1 MIKQRAEQLKN
12 QLKTIEGSDSPIVRW
27 GVLLSVYL
35 IVQQWLIDPY
45 FEWRDETLQQ
55 LEANQHQIDSLTAL
69 KNSEE
74 KWRNALTK
82 SEQAMTATGQA
93 FITASSYA
101 LAQQTMYNQ
110 VQELITRFQLKIDSQ
125 RLQEAKPAPF
135 GEQIDL
141 QLNLSGHLFDIISFL
156 DALSSAEQVY
166 RFEQLYISVNGE
178 QASLRMT
185 LSGFRLQTPESQPTQ
200 ASAPTTDVSTTEAVA
215 DTELK

>member
-1 MIKQRAEQLKN
+1 MINLRPEQLKT
-12 QLKTIEGSDSPIVRW
+12 QLKNIEGSDSPLVRW
-27 GVLLSVYL
+27 GVILSAYL
-35 IVQQWLIDPY
+35 IAQQWLIDPY
-45 FEWRDETLQQ
+45 LDWRDETLQQ
-55 LEANQHQIDSLTAL
+55 LEADQRQVNSLTAL

-141 QLNLSGHLFDIISFL
+141 QINLSGHLFDIIGFL
-156 DALSSAEQVY
+156 DALSSTEQAY
-166 RFEQLYISVNGE
+166 RFEQLYISVNAE

-185 LSGFRLQTPESQPTQ
+185 LSGFRLQTTESQQTSP
-200 ASAPTTDVSTTEAVA
+200 AEAVT

>member
-1 MIKQRAEQLKN
+1 MIKQRLEHVKA
-12 QLKTIEGSDSPIVRW
+12 QLKTIEGNDSPIVRW
-27 GVLLSVYL
+27 GVILSVYL
-35 IVQQWLIDPY
+35 IAQQWLIDPY
-45 FEWRDETLQQ
+45 LDWRDETLQQ
-55 LEANQHQIDSLTAL
+55 LEANQRQINSLTAL

-82 SEQAMTATGQA
+82 SEQAMTTTGQA

-141 QLNLSGHLFDIISFL
+141 QINLSGQLFDIIAFL
-156 DALSSAEQVY
+156 DALSSAKQAY
-166 RFEQLYISVNGE
+166 RFEQLYISVNAE

-185 LSGFRLQTPESQPTQ
+185 LSGFRLQATESQQ
-200 ASAPTTDVSTTEAVA
+200 AQTPAPSTEAAA